1 MDSLETLAP
10 VSPSYATL
18 PVARAFDWDRAS
30 AELGVGEWYLV
41 AFRSIRRDDAD
52 EERLTALDSA
62 AHQEAAGAPGF
73 VHYFKGP
80 KADDGSC
87 LSFCLWDSRAD
98 ARTASGLPAHREAV
112 TVLDQ
117 MYASYTL
124 EFQRVSRTAPDG
136 LLVFEPYDRPPG
148 QPDPGPA
155 PALPGFDP
163 GLDPSFAPA

>member
-1 MDSLETLAP
+1 MDSLETLRP
-10 VSPSYATL
+10 VSASYAAL
-18 PVARAFDWDRAS
+18 PVALAFDWQTAS

-62 AHQEAAGAPGF
+62 AHHEASEAPGF

-87 LSFCLWDSRAD
+87 LSFCLWASRAA
-98 ARTASGLPAHREAV
+98 ARSAAGLPAHREAV
-112 TVLDQ
+112 TVLDE

-124 EFQRVSRTAPDG
+124 EFQRVTRAAPHAP
-136 LLVFEPYDRPPG
+136 LIFEPYDRHSL
-148 QPDPGPA
+148 PDPGHDA
-155 PALPGFDP
+155 ALPAF
-163 GLDPSFAPA
+163 DPSFAPS